1 MKKLSTLF
9 AAVALLLVATFSA
22 SAVENAYQVGNGKV
36 TVTVSDLAP
45 NAQGTALIAC
55 YDIDVAADA
64 IDECSSL
71 LITPVVRDE
80 NGNKKVIEMIVVN
93 GESRKVNAEWLQ
105 RVCYDVCDPNNVRF
119 FKVKEGEAL
128 HVKTCTQIPYESW
141 MDNGTAFYTTTQKVT
156 YKPNCIQN
164 YPGEEFIC
172 YVPYLAEP
180 LVVDPVVA
188 PIAVDAKLE
197 GTRVLRTKLF
207 YPVNVTRKVDNYLEN
222 AEALE
227 LLNTLDRGNFEV
239 TSVAIEGWASPEA
252 TVAYNQNLS
261 INRAKTVKGIISD
274 KYNFPQDVYSV
285 KGNGE
290 YWDSIIDYVDNTE
303 DAIVA
308 NNRSAIQDAIAANGD
323 LDKREAAIRRIDAGK
338 PYKAIFDAVYP
349 RCRFAEAV
357 VTFRN
362 KGYNRADAEA
372 LYKNDPANVS
382 ADEYVLWIQDG
393 APMDAVENAVKL
405 FPNDARVAA
414 VAAAR
419 EYEAGNI
426 DKAIEL
432 YKKAGDSQ
440 EVANNLAAC
449 YLAKG
454 DAENAKACLE
464 KVTDQKLAGTN
475 ANELRKVVLNN
486 KFFGGNK

>member
-9 AAVALLLVATFSA
+9 AAVALMLVATFTA
-22 SAVENAYQVGNGKV
+22 SAVDNSYKVGNGKV
-36 TVTVSDLAP
+36 TVTITDLAP
-45 NAQGTALIAC
+45 NAEGTALIAC
-55 YDIDVAADA
+55 YNVDVAADA

-93 GESRKVNAEWLQ
+93 GESRKINTEWLQ

-128 HVKTCTQIPYESW
+128 HVKTCTQVPYETW
-141 MDNGTAFYTTTQKVT
+141 MDNGAAFYTTTQKVT
-156 YKPNCIQN
+156 YKPNCIEN
-164 YPGEEFIC
+164 YPGEEYIC
-172 YVPYLAEP
+172 DIPYLSEP
-180 LVVDPVVA
+180 LVVDPVIA
-188 PIAVDAKLE
+188 PIPVVAKLE

-207 YPVNVTRKVDNYLEN
+207 YPVNVTKAVDNYLEN

-227 LLNTLDRGNFEV
+227 LLNTLDRGNFAV
-239 TSVAIEGWASPEA
+239 TSVSIEGWASPEA

-303 DAIVA
+303 EPVVA
-308 NNRSAIQDAIAANGD
+308 TNRSAIQDAIAANGD
-323 LDKREAAIRRIDAGK
+323 LDKREAAIKRIDGGK
-338 PYKAIFDAVYP
+338 PYKKIFDAVYP
-349 RCRFAEAV
+349 RSRFAEAV
-357 VTFRN
+357 VTFQN
-362 KGYNRADAEA
+362 KGYNKADVES
-372 LYKNDPANVS
+372 LYKHNPSNVS
-382 ADEYVLWIQDG
+382 ADEYVCWLQDG
-393 APMDAVENAVKL
+393 APMDAVAAAEKAY
-405 FPNDARVAA
+405 PNDARVSA

-432 YKKAGDSQ
+432 YKKAGNTE
-440 EVANNLAAC
+440 EVYNNLAAC

-454 DAENAKACLE
+454 DAENAKFYLE
-464 KVTDQKLAGTN
+464 KVTDPKLAETN
-475 ANELRKVVLNN
+475 GNELRKVVLNN
-486 KFFGGNK
+486 KFFNK